1 MGTTFSAL
9 MGTTFSALMGT
20 TFSTL
25 MGTTFSILM
34 GTTFLTSMA
43 TTLFDVSGDHI
54 FYILA
59 HTKKR
64 TGGASI
70 LPELRTTNTGDIAVV
85 VGFVIFPAI
94 SHVGM
99 MYFGRLFELCCASPA
114 HAHEPLIFAFP
125 EVIRQSVGPCRKQVK
140 KEKK

>member
-64 TGGASI
+64 TEGASI

-85 VGFVIFPAI
+85 VGFVIFPTI
-94 SHVGM
+94 SDVGM
-99 MYFGRLFELCCASPA
+99 M
-114 HAHEPLIFAFP
+114 
-125 EVIRQSVGPCRKQVK
+125 
-140 KEKK
+140 